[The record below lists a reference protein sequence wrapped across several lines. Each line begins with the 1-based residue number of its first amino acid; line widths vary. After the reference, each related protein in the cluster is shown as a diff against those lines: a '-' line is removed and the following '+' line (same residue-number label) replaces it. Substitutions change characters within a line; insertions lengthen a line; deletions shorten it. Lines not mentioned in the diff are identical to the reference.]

1 MRDKKN
7 MILGIVV
14 IAMCVALFLEPL
26 TGEMVHVVL
35 GILVFITLVGHTC
48 RQIVKIKSKKSA
60 VRLVDEGMMVSL
72 TAAFLSGV
80 LMHPLKNAFALVMV
94 HRLAAVVFA
103 ICLIA
108 HIMQHFPA
116 IAGTTKANR
125 KRD

>member
-1 MRDKKN
+1 

-26 TGEMVHVVL
+26 TGETVHVVL

-72 TAAFLSGV
+72 IAAFLSGV
-80 LMHPLKNAFALVMV
+80 LMHPLKNAFAVVMV

-116 IAGTTKANR
+116 IAGITKANR